1 MPYYKNIGYHPVAYH
16 GVCCDV
22 GDVALFPAYVV
33 DSCLIPCD
41 KPRTVRKIRT
51 NKRNKLSVSDKVCE
65 KKTDV
70 TSSSGVSMFDAES
83 ELKKPEVNATDEG

>member
-1 MPYYKNIGYHPVAYH
+1 MPYYKNIGYHAVTYH

-41 KPRTVRKIRT
+41 KPHAVRKIRT
-51 NKRNKLSVSDKVCE
+51 SKRSRSSVSDKVCE
-65 KKTDV
+65 KKTDT
-70 TSSSGVSMFDAES
+70 TSSSGVLMFDAES
-83 ELKKPEVNATDEG
+83 EIKKPEVNATDEG